1 MSKGPK
7 NRNTQGRQK
16 ENKLPTDRHDVT
28 SAFKREFEGT
38 VIISELYSRDVWRA
52 LNSTLPADATENQV
66 LLKLFC
72 F

>member
-28 SAFKREFEGT
+28 LAFKREFEGT
-38 VIISELYSRDVWRA
+38 VIKFRVILQRCLESAE
-52 LNSTLPADATENQV
+52 
-66 LLKLFC
+66 F
-72 F
+72 